1 MNTPADTAPPPPTN
15 TAETAGQVRIRYH
28 PHFDRPVRLGPGE
41 EATAVRNIP
50 NTLDVFATHF
60 PRKPVLPGVLL
71 LESMAALAALVCEE
85 HDTFAPASWRLSGVR
100 GVGFRHFIGPGD
112 QVEIRVRRTGHR
124 GRSADFS
131 ASARVDDR
139 TVATARTLTMT
150 TGEAT

>member
-1 MNTPADTAPPPPTN
+1 MNTLASTETAPSSAPTP
-15 TAETAGQVRIRYH
+15 AA
-28 PHFDRPVRLGPGE
+28 FDRLVRLRPGE

-71 LESMAALAALVCEE
+71 LETMAALAAEVCQGPP
-85 HDTFAPASWRLSGVR
+85 PAAWRLSGVR
-100 GVGFRHFIGPGD
+100 GAGFRHFIGPGD
-112 QVEIRVRRTGHR
+112 QVVIHVRVTGHR
-124 GRSADFS
+124 ERSVDFS

-150 TGEAT
+150 PGDQT